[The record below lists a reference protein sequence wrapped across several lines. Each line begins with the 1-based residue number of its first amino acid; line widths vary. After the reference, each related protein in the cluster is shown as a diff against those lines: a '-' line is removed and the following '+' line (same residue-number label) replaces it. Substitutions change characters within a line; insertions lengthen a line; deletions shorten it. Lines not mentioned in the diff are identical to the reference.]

1 MKTATGEP
9 NGVPAGVAP
18 RGSLP
23 SFDRG
28 TAELLNLLRRSGP
41 LTRAEMLETTG
52 WARVTV
58 TSRIE
63 HLLQVGLVAVD
74 GSAVGARGRPAAR
87 YRIDAARA
95 VHLVADVGAQGM
107 RLARVDLDG
116 RVEEARSVAVDVAR
130 GPETVLREVRRGWD
144 LLADQE
150 SSRPVWG
157 AAVSLPGPVDF
168 NEGRIVSPPIMTGWD
183 GFPVRSVVGGWLDCP
198 VLVEND
204 VNAMVM
210 GELTRG
216 YPDTSELLVVKVGT
230 GVGCGIISGGRV
242 VRGAAGAAGDIGHT
256 WAEGRSP
263 GQAPPECRCGKRG
276 CLEAYVGGWA
286 LARDLG
292 QAVGRTVSVE
302 EVRQLLQA
310 GDPTAVRLTRDAGEL
325 LGASLAAVISLLNP
339 SAVVLSGQIAIAA
352 GDHLLA
358 GVRQQVYARTLPL
371 ATRDLSISVSRLWP
385 DSGVHGLARGIG
397 DLVFSGQ

>member
-1 MKTATGEP
+1 MKQATGQPDGAPLGSASEEP
-9 NGVPAGVAP
+9 
-18 RGSLP
+18 LP

-28 TAELLNLLRRSGP
+28 SLELLNLLRRSGP
-41 LTRAEMLETTG
+41 LTRAEMLDTTG

-63 HLLQVGLVAVD
+63 HLVEVGIVVSD
-74 GSAVGARGRPAAR
+74 GAAAGARGRPAAR

-116 RVEEARSVAVDVAR
+116 RVEEAQSLAFDVAS
-130 GPETVLREVRRGWD
+130 GPELVLREIRRGWD
-144 LLADQE
+144 VLLRDAGA
-150 SSRPVWG
+150 RPVWG
-157 AAVSLPGPVDF
+157 VAVSLPGPVDF
-168 NEGRIVSPPIMTGWD
+168 TEGRVVSPPIMTGWD
-183 GFPVRSVVGGWLDCP
+183 GFPVRSAVGGWFDCP

-204 VNAMVM
+204 VNAMVV
-210 GELTRG
+210 GELAKG
-216 YPDTSELLVVKVGT
+216 YPDTSDLLVVKVGT

-256 WAEGRSP
+256 WAEDHRA
-263 GQAPPECRCGKRG
+263 QEAPPECRCGKRG
-276 CLEAYVGGWA
+276 CLEARVGGWA
-286 LARDLG
+286 LARDIGDAL
-292 QAVGRTVSVE
+292 GRTVSVE

-325 LGASLAAVISLLNP
+325 LGASLATVISLLNP
-339 SAVVLSGQIAIAA
+339 SAVVLSGQIAVAA

-358 GVRQQVYARTLPL
+358 GVRQRVYARTLPL

-397 DLVFSGQ
+397 DLVFSAQ